1 MACEVYGNKS
11 GYLKSFR
18 TMQEAKEFIK
28 DLKRFDKENG
38 VGDTYYIVQSIPC

>member
-1 MACEVYGNKS
+1 MAREVYGNKS

-18 TMQEAKEFIK
+18 TTQEAKEFVK

-38 VGDTYYIVQSIPC
+38 IGDKYYIVLSIPC

>member
-18 TMQEAKEFIK
+18 TTQEAKAFIK
-28 DLKRFDKENG
+28 DLKHFDKENG
-38 VGDTYYIVQSIPC
+38 IGDKYYIVLSIPC

>member
-1 MACEVYGNKS
+1 MACEVYGSKS

-18 TMQEAKEFIK
+18 TTQEAKEFVK

-38 VGDTYYIVQSIPC
+38 IGDKYYIVLSIPC